1 MFHADPLSFGI
12 QVEIPWIAQIGLSF
26 LGNFSRPISFALENE
41 RYNDFF
47 DFLFLYFLFWHF
59 FIFRDVGKQRE

>member
-1 MFHADPLSFGI
+1 MFHADPLSFVI
-12 QVEIPWIAQIGLSF
+12 QVEIPRIAQIGLSF

-47 DFLFLYFLFWHF
+47 GF
-59 FIFRDVGKQRE
+59 